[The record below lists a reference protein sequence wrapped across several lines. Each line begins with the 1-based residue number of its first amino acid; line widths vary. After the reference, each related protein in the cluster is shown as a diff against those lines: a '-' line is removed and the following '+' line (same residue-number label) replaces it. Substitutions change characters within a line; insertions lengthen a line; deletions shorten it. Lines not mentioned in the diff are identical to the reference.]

1 MRIWQRGPRKTVQ
14 ISHFSNEFSN
24 TIMKRFILSLII
36 LCSCLTAWGQTEYNK
51 IKNQAERW
59 YNSAISNEVLPK
71 GAKNKTVDY
80 PKLHY
85 CITGYFSKGIL
96 TEGQIVEI
104 YNTEFEPK
112 LVLRGKV
119 SYLANRLLVNGVKYD
134 YTEQGECC
142 TYGSFYVSNSP
153 DNLMIY
159 KPKKALDL
167 TITDSNIEYY
177 LGYYLKCPTAVK
189 VKVTPQIAIDGKNG
203 GRGYDDFAAP
213 LDNSV
218 ISKIGYN
225 NVSDLIL
232 STSKD
237 AMMHWENQLYKDFK
251 GVVEPRLQDDS
262 SILFIFLTGQ
272 KTGFK
277 SGHKSIRVYE
287 EAGGLCMELND
298 NPAQQLKKET
308 IVVADKALIDHD
320 SYWNLRTFLDNMSE
334 MRWEFRNG
342 DKYVGKATFTA
353 TPSEDGEGESIAE
366 TITVGKYTFSNGDYF
381 EGDMSKEFCCGL
393 PISGTTHF
401 KDGTI
406 REGNW
411 LNDYKL
417 TEAQWTKIS
426 SLRFPS
432 VARDS
437 AIVYQ
442 NNNNY
447 DKYMAAARK
456 AESGKHYEEAKSYY
470 MAAKEIKPDADNLDD
485 KIKELDRQIRYEARR
500 KQMIAKYGS
509 TYGPKIADGEVELG
523 MTRDMVI
530 DAFSTD
536 DVLLHAYRVSNS
548 TDWSDNRIETWEY
561 DYDMAKRY
569 MDKQMGD
576 DAAALNL
583 ILGLGSAFGYNFRA
597 EVSKIV
603 KYKYLRFKNG
613 KLIELKDSSFYDDID
628 NATDNL
634 NNSLWMLNGLF

>member
-1 MRIWQRGPRKTVQ
+1 
-14 ISHFSNEFSN
+14 
-24 TIMKRFILSLII
+24 MKRILLSLII
-36 LCSCLTAWGQTEYNK
+36 LCSCLTARSQTEYNK

-59 YNSAISNEVLPK
+59 YNSATSEEVLPK

-85 CITGYFSKGIL
+85 CITGFFSKGIL
-96 TEGQIVEI
+96 TEGQIVEF
-104 YNTEFEPK
+104 YNTESNPT
-112 LVLRGKV
+112 VILRGKV
-119 SYLANRLLVNGVKYD
+119 SYYANRLLVTGVKYD
-134 YTEQGECC
+134 ESENGPCS
-142 TYGSFYVSNSP
+142 TYGAFYVSNSP

-159 KPKKALDL
+159 KPKKAQDL
-167 TITDSNIEYY
+167 TITDSDIEYY

-189 VKVTPQIAIDGKNG
+189 LKGTPQIAIDGKNG

-213 LDNSV
+213 LDNSA
-218 ISKIGYN
+218 ISRIGYN

-232 STSKD
+232 STSKN
-237 AMMHWENQLYKDFK
+237 AMMHWEDQLYKDFK
-251 GVVEPRLQDDS
+251 GVVEPRLQDDN
-262 SILFIFLTGQ
+262 SILFIFLTGE

-277 SGHKSIRVYE
+277 SGHKSIRVFE
-287 EAGGLCMELND
+287 ETGKLCMEMND
-298 NPAQQLKKET
+298 NPASQLKKET
-308 IVVADKALIDHD
+308 IVVPDKSLIDHD
-320 SYWNLRTFLDNMSE
+320 LYWDMRAFLDNMSE
-334 MRWEFRNG
+334 MRWVYRNG
-342 DKYVGKATFTA
+342 DTYVGKATFTA
-353 TPSEDGEGESIAE
+353 TPTEDGKSESISE
-366 TITVGKYTFSNGDYF
+366 TITTGKYTFSNGDYF
-381 EGDMSKEFCCGL
+381 EGDMSKDFCCNL
-393 PISGTTHF
+393 PVSGTTHF
-401 KDGTI
+401 KDGTV

-417 TEAQWTKIS
+417 TEAQWNKIS
-426 SLRFPS
+426 TLRFPS

-437 AIVYQ
+437 AIVFQ

-456 AESGKHYEEAKSYY
+456 AENGKHYEEAKSYY
-470 MAAKEIKPDADNLDD
+470 MAAQEIKPDADNLND

-561 DYDMAKRY
+561 DYDMVKKY
-569 MDKQMGD
+569 MDKEMGS
-576 DAAALNL
+576 DAAAFNL
-583 ILGLGSAFGYNFRA
+583 LMGLGSAMGYSFRS